1 MLALQTK
8 EHGRLFRLL
17 CTSSLA
23 YDAHTFG
30 REAGK
35 LTLKSERDNGVKR
48 IEVYKHWFK
57 SIILAAQDSN
67 ALIVLPIDIMT
78 PRYRDEPPT

>member
-1 MLALQTK
+1 MVGYFNYYA
-8 EHGRLFRLL
+8 
-17 CTSSLA
+17 TSSLA
-23 YDAHTFG
+23 HDTHTLG

-35 LTLKSERDNGVKR
+35 LILRSERDEGVKR

-57 SIILAAQDSN
+57 SVILAAQDSN